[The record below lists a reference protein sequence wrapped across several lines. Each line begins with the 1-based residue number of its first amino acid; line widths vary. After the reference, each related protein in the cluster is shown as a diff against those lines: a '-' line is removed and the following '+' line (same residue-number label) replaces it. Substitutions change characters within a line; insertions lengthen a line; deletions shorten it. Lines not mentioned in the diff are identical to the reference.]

1 VIDAVVGL
9 GSNQG
14 DSRQIL
20 ALAVSAVAVRTSMV
34 ACSSLYRG
42 PAVGGPPQPEHLNAA
57 VRLRTD
63 LLPAALL
70 SCLQTIE
77 GRFGRQRTE
86 RWGPRT
92 LDLDL
97 LWADGIVIEEEQLEL
112 PHPRLRLRR
121 FALVPLLEVAPNA
134 ADPRTGV
141 SYRLALPRAIGDLH
155 ELAPPGWAE
164 RPASTRRGV
173 L

>member
-1 VIDAVVGL
+1 VIDAVVGI

-20 ALAVSAVAVRTSMV
+20 ALAVAAVAVGASVV

-42 PAVGGPPQPEHLNAA
+42 PAVGGPPQPDYLNAA
-57 VRLRTD
+57 VRLRTE
-63 LLPAALL
+63 LSPVALL
-70 SCLQTIE
+70 ERLQVVE
-77 GRFGRQRTE
+77 DRFGRQRSE

-97 LWADGIVIEEEQLEL
+97 LWADGIIVQRQELEL
-112 PHPRLRLRR
+112 PHPRLRERR

-134 ADPRTGV
+134 ADPRTGIA
-141 SYRLALPRAIGDLH
+141 YRFALPLAIGDLRPL
-155 ELAPPGWAE
+155 EPSGWAE
-164 RPASTRRGV
+164 RSGSTRRGV